1 MRYTDWSKE
10 TNQVPLQTT
19 KTLTNHSIPDWEVSS
34 ITPLKDT
41 LSVDIYLPTFWP
53 NGPEIDHSAPTLTL
67 DDLLPDIG
75 GTAFACFDKHDRPH
89 AGDTV
94 RLLWTPPVSD
104 INGWSEQPSE
114 IALSYLLTANVSSE
128 ATLVSLSD
136 GNRHPILQEKYRYAL
151 RILARERLLP
161 ALKNF
166 PADANPWTLPVTATA
181 QGITQLWDEVH
192 WCGKATVEGL
202 IYLAAT
208 TSEASMEMLLDKE
221 DENLI
226 GLFSMHF
233 NPGGSNFCLGR
244 QRLTSI
250 EQNVMRRAI
259 DRAQP
264 LADSQAPYI
273 MTGRAQG

>member
-1 MRYTDWSKE
+1 
-10 TNQVPLQTT
+10 
-19 KTLTNHSIPDWEVSS
+19 
-34 ITPLKDT
+34 
-41 LSVDIYLPTFWP
+41 VDIYWPAFWP

-67 DDLLPDIG
+67 DELLPDIG

-114 IALSYLLTANVSSE
+114 IALSYLLTANVCSE
-128 ATLVSLSD
+128 ATLVSPSD
-136 GNRHPILQEKYRYAL
+136 GNPHLILQGKYRHAL

-161 ALKNF
+161 ALKDF
-166 PADANPWTLPVTATA
+166 PSNANSWRLPVTATDR
-181 QGITQLWDEVH
+181 GITQLWDEVH

-202 IYLAAT
+202 TYLTAST
-208 TSEASMEMLLDKE
+208 PNEAFMEVLLEKE

-226 GLFSMHF
+226 GLFSMHL
-233 NPGGSNFCLGR
+233 NPGGSNFNLGR

-250 EQNVMRRAI
+250 EQNVMWRVI

-273 MTGRAQG
+273 MTGGARS